1 MAGTLSSCSST
12 KRLQIQGVSYQSIRT
27 SFARPDQVPKDARIA
42 VEYFFDDN
50 GRVQPVVCNL
60 TDEILT
66 IDQSKSFL
74 VNTDGVSTSYYDPN
88 VYTTTSGAFESSTQG
103 SSFNLGAVTSAL
115 GVGGVLGHLANGT
128 TLHSSNTSGSYSSN
142 SVAIYDQKQITV
154 GPRGM
159 VALGKQFKV
168 KNLGWSGINYRN
180 SFTDLSRSKSPLKF
194 SITISFSFEESGAQE
209 KLTTDFYVNSSIN
222 IPATNNV
229 TSTAFNTIYKKKPD
243 ALAEYLYMFLVQDNV
258 AEVEEDVDPWYGIR
272 FSNQVNKAYMQ
283 GFLIDYK

>member
-1 MAGTLSSCSST
+1 MVSSLCACSST
-12 KRLQIQGVSYQSIRT
+12 KKLQIQGVSYQSIRT
-27 SFARPDQVPKDARIA
+27 SFARPSKLPNDARIA

-74 VNTDGVSTSYYDPN
+74 VNTDGVSTCYYDPN
-88 VYTTTSGAFESSTQG
+88 VYTTTSGTFESSTEG
-103 SSFNLGAVTSAL
+103 RSFNLGAITNAL
-115 GVGGVLGHLANGT
+115 GVGGLLGHLANGT
-128 TLHSSNTSGSYSSN
+128 TLHSSNTAGTYSSH

-159 VALGKQFKV
+159 VALGKQFQV
-168 KNLGWSGINYRN
+168 KNIGWSGISYRN
-180 SFTDLSRSKSPLKF
+180 SFTDLKRSQSPLKF
-194 SITISFSFEESGAQE
+194 SITISFSFENTGTQE
-209 KLTTDFYVNSSIN
+209 KLTTDFYVNSSISIPTSNN
-222 IPATNNV
+222 I

-243 ALAEYLYMFLVQDNV
+243 ALAEYLYMFLVLDNV
-258 AEVEEDVDPWYGIR
+258 AEVEAEVDSWYGVQLTNKV
-272 FSNQVNKAYMQ
+272 SNAYMQ